1 MRIVLGVSLLAASA
15 AMIVGCDGKQ
25 SVSPAAIQTMQARV
39 VESQQQQVPLNLRAT
54 GTVHSRQTTVV
65 SAQVM
70 SRIQQVL
77 VREGDTVR
85 AGQTLVVLDDATL
98 RAETD
103 QAQAGVKAAQSQ
115 QAAAETDSKLA
126 ASTLARYRQLE
137 AQKSVSPQ
145 ENG

>member
-15 AMIVGCDGKQ
+15 AMIGGCDGKQ

-39 VESQQQQVPLNLRAT
+39 AESQQQQVPLNLRAT

-115 QAAAETDSKLA
+115 QAAAETDSK
-126 ASTLARYRQLE
+126 
-137 AQKSVSPQ
+137 
-145 ENG
+145 